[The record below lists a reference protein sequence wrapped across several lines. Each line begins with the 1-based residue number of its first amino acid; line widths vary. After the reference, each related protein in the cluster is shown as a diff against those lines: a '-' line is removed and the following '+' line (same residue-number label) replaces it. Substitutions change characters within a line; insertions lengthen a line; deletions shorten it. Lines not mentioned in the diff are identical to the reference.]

1 MVLHRRSSFTETIRA
16 LGTCVNVVTPSYCFK
31 EQETNAVRTAET
43 TAYSGI
49 PQMGLIRRL
58 IWGQLFSNLDSQ
70 VPSLE
75 IMITRSV

>member
-1 MVLHRRSSFTETIRA
+1 M
-16 LGTCVNVVTPSYCFK
+16 NVVTPSYCFK
-31 EQETNAVRTAET
+31 EQEVNTVRTAET

-58 IWGQLFSNLDSQ
+58 IWGQLFNNLDSQ

-75 IMITRSV
+75 VMITRSVQGRPRSQYF